1 MWKLIKS
8 HINDFEA
15 QMIKQLLESE
25 GINVLVKS
33 PKELGI
39 GREFFG
45 NGTIMNVYVDE
56 EDYENAKEILENKG
70 AD

>member
-56 EDYENAKEILENKG
+56 EDYENAKEILENKE

>member
-1 MWKLIKS
+1 MWKLLKS

-15 QMIKQLLESE
+15 QIIKQLLESE
-25 GINVLVKS
+25 GVNVLVKS
-33 PKELGI
+33 PREIGI

-45 NGTIMNVYVDE
+45 NGTIMNLYVDE
-56 EDYENAKEILENKG
+56 NDFEKANEILENKE

>member
-1 MWKLIKS
+1 MWKLLKS

-15 QMIKQLLESE
+15 QLVKQLLESE
-25 GINVLVKS
+25 GISVLVKA
-33 PKELGI
+33 PKEIGI

-45 NGTIMNVYVDE
+45 NGTIMNVFVKE
-56 EDYENAKEILENKG
+56 NDYENAKEILENKE